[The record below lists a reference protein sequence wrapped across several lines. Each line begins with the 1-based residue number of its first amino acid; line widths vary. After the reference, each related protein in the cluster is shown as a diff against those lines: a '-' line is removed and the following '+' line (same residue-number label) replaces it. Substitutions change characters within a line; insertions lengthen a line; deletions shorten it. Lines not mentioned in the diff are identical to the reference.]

1 MVYSLF
7 NMRINELFSRTMT
20 NGTEA
25 VLAIVAFYY
34 YSKLVTSNKGY
45 KVFDFNMGVMT
56 WAITMA
62 FIVRSSSLL
71 GWIPLALATIFSG
84 KNFYCILMNFRN
96 ILLSGIFVAVPIMVF
111 SILFDSL
118 IYGKFTCPQWQFVY
132 VNVILNIS
140 SEFGI
145 SEYTYYIE

>member
-34 YSKLVTSNKGY
+34 YTKLITNDKGH
-45 KVFDFNMGVMT
+45 KIFDFNMAIMT

-71 GWIPLALATIFSG
+71 GWIPLAFATIFSS
-84 KNFYCILMNFRN
+84 KNLYCVSMNFFN
-96 ILLSGIFVAVPIMVF
+96 ILLSGIFVALPMMAV

-118 IYGKFTCPQWQFVY
+118 IYGKFTFP
-132 VNVILNIS
+132 
-140 SEFGI
+140 
-145 SEYTYYIE
+145 